1 MNYSEYGKEL
11 KKILIDKNY
20 RIYDLASAL
29 SVSSAFISSIITGK
43 KNVPEDFNEKIA
55 KVLSLSTEE
64 KEMLDTKAALS
75 RDLIKI
81 DLTMCNQTAK
91 NTVLA
96 FQRNLNSLDEE
107 TLEKI
112 NEILNNRGD
121 K

>member
-55 KVLSLSTEE
+55 KVLSLNNDE

-75 RDLIKI
+75 KDLIKI
-81 DLTMCNQTAK
+81 DLSMCNQNAK
-91 NTVLA
+91 NTMFA
-96 FQRNLNSLDEE
+96 FQRNLNDLDDE

-112 NEILNNRGD
+112 NEILNNRGG

>member
-1 MNYSEYGKEL
+1 MNYTEYGKEL

-43 KNVPEDFNEKIA
+43 KNVPEDFNERIA
-55 KVLSLSTEE
+55 KVLLLSNEE
-64 KEMLDTKAALS
+64 KELLDAKAALS

-81 DLTMCNQTAK
+81 DLSMCNQNAK
-91 NTVLA
+91 NTVIA
-96 FQRNLNSLDEE
+96 FQRNLNDLDDE

-112 NEILNNRGD
+112 NDILNKRGD

>member
-20 RIYDLASAL
+20 RIFDLASAL

-43 KNVPEDFNEKIA
+43 KNVPEGFNEKIA
-55 KVLSLSTEE
+55 KVLLLSNEE
-64 KEMLDTKAALS
+64 KEILDTKAALS

-81 DLTMCNQTAK
+81 DLTMCSQNAK
-91 NTVLA
+91 NTALA
-96 FQRNLNSLDEE
+96 FQRNLNGLDDE